1 MIKWLLRRL
10 TPAKGNE
17 ARWAELATVTE
28 QVWEAFFD
36 PRLSRLERMRS
47 SYLAD
52 DQDLVRKIRQMGDY
66 FSFELP
72 NEADR
77 PIALAWRRLE
87 LEYKDTELILQSVFR
102 RHFGNLAVTWF
113 PIFAPLDEPY
123 GTVFQAAGGPWPE
136 TKNYPPDGMFL
147 TSRGVLGIDLSC
159 IFGLRLS
166 KRGFLDEAEPLL
178 LRTKPLHIVYDGPLW
193 YIRFDLPVEV
203 DFTAFWD
210 RDCGIFEL
218 PFAVRGSRFDF
229 TGADVCPLDTQTLS
243 CLWEREDS
251 IFFPFVGEGSL
262 PWHLDWHVPE
272 GLPAGWLPL
281 DFVLTGTEGENVAPF
296 RLFLADQ
303 RVPVSMPVAEAA
315 TSLTVERVPHLASE
329 PALFAAE
336 TITSAE
342 RDATCAV
349 LFGDRRDRL
358 DRYPRFDD
366 IPADKIPLDM
376 PVGGAYV

>member
-17 ARWAELATVTE
+17 TRWAELATVTE

-52 DQDLVRKIRQMGDY
+52 DHDLVRKIRQMGDY

-87 LEYKDTELILQSVFR
+87 LEYKDTELILRSVFR

-113 PIFAPLDEPY
+113 PLFAPLDAPY
-123 GTVFQAAGGPWPE
+123 GTVFKAAEGPWPE

-159 IFGLRLS
+159 VFGLRLS
-166 KRGFLDEAEPLL
+166 KRDFLDQAEPLL

-193 YIRFDLPVEV
+193 YIRWDIPFESR
-203 DFTAFWD
+203 FTAFWE
-210 RDCGIFEL
+210 RDGALIEL
-218 PFAVRGSRFDF
+218 PFSVVGARFDF
-229 TGADVCPLDTQTLS
+229 TPADARHLDQHTLS
-243 CLWEREDS
+243 LNAEVARS
-251 IFFPFVGEGSL
+251 LNVPFL
-262 PWHLDWHVPE
+262 RRDHRWHLDFFLPE
-272 GLPAGWLPL
+272 GFPETWLPSDTL
-281 DFVLTGTEGENVAPF
+281 IMGNESVEGPLYLV
-296 RLFLADQ
+296 
-303 RVPVSMPVAEAA
+303 
-315 TSLTVERVPHLASE
+315 
-329 PALFAAE
+329 
-336 TITSAE
+336 
-342 RDATCAV
+342 CA
-349 LFGDRRDRL
+349 DRRFLFSLPVPPYGADMRRESGKKHFFTASRAHAESTFLVEKHL
-358 DRYPRFDD
+358 DHAWAKPRRHLDHFPHFDD
-366 IPADKIPLDM
+366 FPADMYPLDM
-376 PVGGAYV
+376 PIGECHG